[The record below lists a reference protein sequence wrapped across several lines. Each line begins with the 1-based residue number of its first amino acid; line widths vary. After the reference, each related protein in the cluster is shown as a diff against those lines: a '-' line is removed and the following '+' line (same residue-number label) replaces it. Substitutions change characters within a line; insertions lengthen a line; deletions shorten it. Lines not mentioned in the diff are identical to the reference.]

1 MAAWKLFNRNNNPA
15 DKSPAGNTGIQ
26 PESESVTSAPAYNY
40 CSFCGQ
46 KYKAGTKHYCSVNDL
61 IKYDLK

>member
-1 MAAWKLFNRNNNPA
+1 MGISRLFKREEKEKTTHSPVRAEAPKPAAGSGETVYR
-15 DKSPAGNTGIQ
+15 
-26 PESESVTSAPAYNY
+26 Y

-46 KYKAGTKHYCSVNDL
+46 KYPAGTKHYCSVNDL

>member
-1 MAAWKLFNRNNNPA
+1 MAGWKLFNRKNSEMGRSRPEVPA
-15 DKSPAGNTGIQ
+15 APQAEL
-26 PESESVTSAPAYNY
+26 PEASAPAYRY

-46 KYKAGTKHYCSVNDL
+46 KYPAGTKHFCSVNDL